1 MSLND
6 KNFTKNKKT
15 KNTIITDFFQ
25 LKNCSTSKLSEFPEK
40 KDFLDNDKEIS
51 DLKNKLTIKY
61 DFEKLNNQKNQE
73 ETLESTS
80 SNYQFSLET
89 LLKDQENR
97 KKRYE
102 SFNRLEKLLNNEK
115 THLEDCSSHISSRI
129 EMVIG
134 KKKGLELQAVLD
146 DINIFRKQFCWSF
159 FGNDIE
165 KIVQEDISIE
175 DFELQMDILTFEK
188 ERFPFLLITGYFLD
202 IVDSGK
208 KFSMKFVQWLL
219 DNISLEKNE
228 MMLYGYFSILS
239 KIYSSPQQMHV
250 LSEFQI
256 RRIFLLLGA
265 VDEAIN
271 TKSSINPINIE
282 NTNYNIDRNYHS
294 KIINLKLVLDLLRTA
309 LLHNRIKKHQ
319 SILFIFSIILKL
331 YMDDN
336 CLFHLGSSL
345 YLCFLQLFNTI
356 SSTEFQTMALEMF
369 NIAYNITKN
378 SFMRLSILQSLPIGH
393 VYGRILRFGLAFSML
408 LNIDVPPDNFP
419 RSYIFPFSK
428 IFDHIQMSRP
438 FFPID
443 SDTDYFELCIAIYM
457 LDYIFFQP
465 SYQDNQEIKKI
476 CKLLKHIYEKISDCR
491 TAFIIKTEA
500 KAKIQKLLL
509 RLTPHTYGD
518 FSKMHQSTLEYHFN
532 KI

>member
-6 KNFTKNKKT
+6 KSSIKNRKT

-25 LKNCSTSKLSEFPEK
+25 PKSCSTTSKLSEFHEK
-40 KDFLDNDKEIS
+40 KDFLDNDK
-51 DLKNKLTIKY
+51 DLENKLTINY

-73 ETLESTS
+73 ETLKSTT

-102 SFNRLEKLLNNEK
+102 SFNRLEKFLNNET
-115 THLEDCSSHISSRI
+115 THLENSSSHIGSRI

-134 KKKGLELQAVLD
+134 KKKGQELQAVLD
-146 DINIFRKQFCWSF
+146 DINIFRKQFRWSF
-159 FGNDIE
+159 FGNNIE
-165 KIVQEDISIE
+165 KMVPEDIPIE
-175 DFELQMDILTFEK
+175 DFGLKRDILTFEK
-188 ERFPFLLITGYFLD
+188 EQFPFLLITGYFSD

-228 MMLYGYFSILS
+228 MMLYGYFSVLL
-239 KIYSSPQQMHV
+239 KIYSSPEQMHV

-256 RRIFLLLGA
+256 RRVFLFLGA
-265 VDEAIN
+265 VDEAIDI
-271 TKSSINPINIE
+271 KSPINSVNIE
-282 NTNYNIDRNYHS
+282 DINYNIDRNYHS

-309 LLHNRIKKHQ
+309 LLHSRIKKHQ
-319 SILFIFSIILKL
+319 TILYIFSIILKL
-331 YMDDN
+331 YMDNN
-336 CLFHLGSSL
+336 CSFYLGSSL
-345 YLCFLQLFNTI
+345 YLCFLQLFDTI
-356 SSTEFQTMALEMF
+356 SNAEFQTMALELF
-369 NIAYNITKN
+369 NVAYNITKN

-393 VYGRILRFGLAFSML
+393 AYGRILRFGLAFSML
-408 LNIDVPPDNFP
+408 LNIDAPPNNFP
-419 RSYIFPFSK
+419 HSYAFPFSK

-443 SDTDYFELCIAIYM
+443 SDTDYFELCIAIYL

-465 SYQDNQEIKKI
+465 SYQDDQDIKKI

-491 TAFIIKTEA
+491 TAFIVRTEA

-509 RLTPHTYGD
+509 RLTHTYED
-518 FSKMHQSTLEYHFN
+518 SSKIHQSTLEYHFN